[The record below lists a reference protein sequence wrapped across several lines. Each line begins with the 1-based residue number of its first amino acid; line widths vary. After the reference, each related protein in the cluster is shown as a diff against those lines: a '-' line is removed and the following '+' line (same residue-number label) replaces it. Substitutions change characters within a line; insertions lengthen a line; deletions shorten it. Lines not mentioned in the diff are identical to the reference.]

1 MSDIKK
7 LFLIPRF
14 GHDKVTRTWLNKIA
28 TMMKSAIY
36 SHNHGY
42 SDLAEIELE
51 VVDTMVDNALKK
63 IKKF

>member
-7 LFLIPRF
+7 LFLIPRL
-14 GHDKVTRTWLNKIA
+14 GHDRVTRVFLEQID
-28 TMMKSAIY
+28 TMIKSAIY

-51 VVDTMVDNALKK
+51 VVDNMVDHAINK